1 MPWQKRLI
9 LGLFEVDADTR
20 ARRYRWAYIS
30 VAKKNGKT
38 ELMAALALWF
48 LIDSGEPSPLVVC
61 AAGSDDQADLIFGAA
76 KTMAEESP
84 TLKAI
89 CSTYEDEITVPSIP
103 GAKLQRVASTSRKH
117 GSNLDGKNIYV
128 VICDELHVWEG
139 NRGEVVWGTLTR
151 GTGARRQ
158 PMIIQITTAGF
169 DRDSICWA
177 QYSHARKVLADPSF
191 DPAFFAFV
199 LEAPDG
205 ADHTDPAVWAEF
217 NPSYGTVLHEG
228 FYRDQLTKQPENEF
242 RRFYLNQWT
251 RSAESWLPAGSW
263 DRCEDKAETI
273 PDGASVVVAVDAA
286 LYHDST
292 AVVVAHRSPSG
303 RLVVRSRIFLPGANG
318 VIDQAALKAHLLD
331 LADRYRVA
339 EVAYDPRLV
348 EMLAQELADHG
359 LPMTPFKQ
367 SPERMV
373 PACGFAYEQIA
384 AGVVAHDGDPELA
397 DHVLSA
403 AQRTSESGWT
413 LSKGKSRRLI
423 DACVAMVM
431 ALYELAQPAPPAE
444 AQPLVMMVG
453 GGSE

>member
-1 MPWQKRLI
+1 
-9 LGLFEVDADTR
+9 
-20 ARRYRWAYIS
+20 
-30 VAKKNGKT
+30 
-38 ELMAALALWF
+38 
-48 LIDSGEPSPLVVC
+48 
-61 AAGSDDQADLIFGAA
+61 
-76 KTMAEESP
+76 
-84 TLKAI
+84 
-89 CSTYEDEITVPSIP
+89 
-103 GAKLQRVASTSRKH
+103 
-117 GSNLDGKNIYV
+117 
-128 VICDELHVWEG
+128 
-139 NRGEVVWGTLTR
+139 
-151 GTGARRQ
+151 
-158 PMIIQITTAGF
+158 
-169 DRDSICWA
+169 
-177 QYSHARKVLADPSF
+177 
-191 DPAFFAFV
+191 
-199 LEAPDG
+199 
-205 ADHTDPAVWAEF
+205 
-217 NPSYGTVLHEG
+217 
-228 FYRDQLTKQPENEF
+228 
-242 RRFYLNQWT
+242 
-251 RSAESWLPAGSW
+251 
-263 DRCEDKAETI
+263 
-273 PDGASVVVAVDAA
+273 
-286 LYHDST
+286 
-292 AVVVAHRSPSG
+292 
-303 RLVVRSRIFLPGANG
+303 VVRSRIFLPGANG